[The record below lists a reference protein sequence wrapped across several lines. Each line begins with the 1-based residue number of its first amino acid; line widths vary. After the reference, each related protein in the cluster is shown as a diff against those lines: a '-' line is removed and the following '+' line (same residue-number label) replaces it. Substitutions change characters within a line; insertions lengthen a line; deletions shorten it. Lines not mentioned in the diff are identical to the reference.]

1 MQLSGSQTNQM
12 KSQNWPPLMHGQNP
26 IRADGDWPHINET
39 QVLQEQGD
47 AWITNSVHFW
57 KFHFNWQ
64 MVRNGSSSKWTS
76 LLQKIDPWPIL
87 WLHRAISF
95 NPYVNLSIDGSMSWL
110 RRCACDPN
118 RFRGS
123 RCWSPRLS
131 KVSNGFSACPR
142 ADHGDAPDGPLS
154 SKHRKWF
161 MSFTF
166 WILVVMFKVL
176 MVISQIPSQKFHG
189 SRLPTS
195 RLRSPGVLEG
205 ANLQTDGRPVL
216 DDMSKNDLDLPQ
228 PPEGKLKVSGNSA
241 MKASFK
247 KAPGDWR
254 FVFCL
259 YPSLV
264 RKPVLKRLNRHVR
277 NKVNPNQHLQSRLV
291 SWHLEIILTLHSS
304 RPNPSNQ
311 PPTVET
317 WSGERS
323 AKLVSNCETR
333 NPKPETDSEDLPSP
347 GPIETRNPKPETRNP
362 KPTLKTYIP
371 SPGPIE
377 TRNPKPETD
386 SDRRLNSPRTDR
398 NPKPETRNRQRK
410 LVSSDET
417 RNPKPETRNPK
428 PTAKVGFNR
437 RNPKPET
444 RNPKPETRNRLE
456 SDFWVALRIG
466 TPTVVP
472 S

>member
-1 MQLSGSQTNQM
+1 
-12 KSQNWPPLMHGQNP
+12 
-26 IRADGDWPHINET
+26 
-39 QVLQEQGD
+39 
-47 AWITNSVHFW
+47 
-57 KFHFNWQ
+57 
-64 MVRNGSSSKWTS
+64 
-76 LLQKIDPWPIL
+76 
-87 WLHRAISF
+87 
-95 NPYVNLSIDGSMSWL
+95 MSWL
-110 RRCACDPN
+110 RRACDPN

-131 KVSNGFSACPR
+131 KVSNGFSACPIKGRTWSKMHRMDRR
-142 ADHGDAPDGPLS
+142 AVYTVNDLC
-154 SKHRKWF
+154 R
-161 MSFTF
+161 FTF

-254 FVFCL
+254 FVFCWD
-259 YPSLV
+259 PSLV
-264 RKPVLKRLNRHVR
+264 RKPVLKCLNRHVR

-311 PPTVET
+311 PPTV
-317 WSGERS
+317 
-323 AKLVSNCETR
+323 
-333 NPKPETDSEDLPSP
+333 
-347 GPIETRNPKPETRNP
+347 
-362 KPTLKTYIP
+362 
-371 SPGPIE
+371 
-377 TRNPKPETD
+377 
-386 SDRRLNSPRTDR
+386 
-398 NPKPETRNRQRK
+398 
-410 LVSSDET
+410 
-417 RNPKPETRNPK
+417 
-428 PTAKVGFNR
+428 
-437 RNPKPET
+437 
-444 RNPKPETRNRLE
+444 
-456 SDFWVALRIG
+456 
-466 TPTVVP
+466 VP